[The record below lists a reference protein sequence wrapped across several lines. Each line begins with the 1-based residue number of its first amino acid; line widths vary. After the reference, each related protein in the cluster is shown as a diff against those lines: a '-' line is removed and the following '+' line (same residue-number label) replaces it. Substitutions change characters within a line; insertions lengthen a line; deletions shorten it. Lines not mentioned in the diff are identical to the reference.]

1 MDLIDKLAARQ
12 AAVGVVGLGYVG
24 LPLAVEF
31 ADAGFEVIGVDVSR
45 EKVDQI
51 NLGRNYISDI
61 EGERLAQAVDSGKLR
76 ATTDY
81 DVIRALDAV
90 SICVPTPLSKSREPD
105 ITHIL
110 RACNEISQR
119 MHRPMLIVLE
129 STSYPG
135 TTQELVLPILEK
147 SGLKVGSDFFLAF
160 SPERVDP
167 GNSDF
172 NTRNTPKIISGISP
186 RCVETAS
193 ALYSQ
198 VVDELVPV
206 SSATAAEMVK
216 LLENTFRAINIGA
229 INEMAI
235 ICHQLGVNVWEII
248 EAARSKPFGF
258 MPFYPGPGLG
268 GHCIPI
274 DPLYLSWKMRKL
286 NYRTRF
292 IELADQVNSA
302 MPRYVVDRIVE
313 LLNQRKIPINGA
325 RILILGVT
333 YKRDIDD
340 TRESPAL
347 PIIEQL
353 LELEGNI
360 SYNDPYVPELEYNGI
375 KLTGVELSP
384 ELLSEQDLVV
394 VTTDHQCYDWD
405 FVVEHSRLILD
416 TRNGVGDAANPSKV
430 VRL

>member
-1 MDLIDKLAARQ
+1 MDFIDKLGSREAT
-12 AAVGVVGLGYVG
+12 VGVVGLGYVG

-31 ADAGFEVIGVDVSR
+31 ADAGFDVIGVDVSR

-51 NLGRNYISDI
+51 NSGHNYIRDV
-61 EGERLAQAVDSGKLR
+61 EGERLAKVVDSGKLR

-81 DVIRALDAV
+81 DVVRSLDAV

-167 GNSDF
+167 GNASF
-172 NTRNTPKIISGISP
+172 NTRNTPKIIGGITP
-186 RCVETAS
+186 RCTETAS

-198 VVDELVPV
+198 AVKELVPV
-206 SSATAAEMVK
+206 SSAMAAEMVK

-235 ICHQLGVNVWEII
+235 ICHQLGVDVWEII
-248 EAARSKPFGF
+248 EAARTKPFGF

-325 RILILGVT
+325 RILILGIT

-347 PIIEQL
+347 SIIEEL
-353 LELEGNI
+353 LELEGAI
-360 SYNDPYVPELEYNGI
+360 SYHDPYVPEFEYNGV
-375 KLTGVELSP
+375 KLSRVELSP
-384 ELLSEQDLVV
+384 ELLSEQDIVV
-394 VTTDHQCYDWD
+394 VTTDHQSYDWQ

-416 TRNGVGDAANPSKV
+416 TRNAVGNASNPSNV

>member
-1 MDLIDKLAARQ
+1 MDFVEKLGSRE

-31 ADAGFEVIGVDVSR
+31 AAAGFDVIGVDVSK
-45 EKVDQI
+45 EKVSQI
-51 NLGRNYISDI
+51 NSGHNYIRDV
-61 EGERLAQAVDSGKLR
+61 EGERLATVVNNGKLR

-81 DVIRALDAV
+81 DVVRALDAV

-147 SGLKVGSDFFLAF
+147 SGLKVGNDFFLAF

-167 GNSDF
+167 GNTSF
-172 NTRNTPKIISGISP
+172 NTRNTPKIIDGITP
-186 RCVETAS
+186 RCTEIAS

-198 VVDELVPV
+198 AVKELVPV
-206 SSATAAEMVK
+206 SSAMAAEMVK

-235 ICHQLGVNVWEII
+235 ICNQLGVDVWEII
-248 EAARSKPFGF
+248 EAARTKPFGF

-274 DPLYLSWKMRKL
+274 DPLYLSWKMRNL

-325 RILILGVT
+325 RILILGIT

-353 LELEGNI
+353 LELEGSI

-375 KLTGVELSP
+375 KLTGVELTP
-384 ELLSEQDLVV
+384 DLLSEQDLVV
-394 VTTDHQCYDWD
+394 VTTDHQCYDWK
-405 FVVEHSRLILD
+405 FIVENSRLILD

>member
-1 MDLIDKLAARQ
+1 MDLIDKLVSRE

-31 ADAGFEVIGVDVSR
+31 ADAGFNVTGVDVSK

-51 NLGRNYISDI
+51 NSGHNYIRDI
-61 EGERLAQAVDSGKLR
+61 EGERLARVVDSGKLR

-81 DVIRALDAV
+81 DVVRSLDAV

-147 SGLKVGSDFFLAF
+147 SGLKVGSGFFLAF

-167 GNSDF
+167 GNASF
-172 NTRNTPKIISGISP
+172 NTRNTPKIIGGITP
-186 RCVETAS
+186 RCTETAS
-193 ALYSQ
+193 AFYSQ
-198 VVDELVPV
+198 AVKELVPV
-206 SSATAAEMVK
+206 SSAMAAEMVK

-235 ICHQLGVNVWEII
+235 ICHQLGVDVWEII
-248 EAARSKPFGF
+248 EAAKTKPFGF

-292 IELADQVNSA
+292 IELADHVNSA

-347 PIIEQL
+347 SIIEEL

-360 SYNDPYVPELEYNGI
+360 SYNDPYVPEFEYNGV
-375 KLTGVELSP
+375 KLSRVELSP

-394 VTTDHQCYDWD
+394 VTTDHQSYDWP

-416 TRNGVGDAANPSKV
+416 TRNAIGNTANPSKV

>member
-1 MDLIDKLAARQ
+1 MDFVDKLVSRE

-31 ADAGFEVIGVDVSR
+31 AGAGFDVIGVDVSK
-45 EKVDQI
+45 EKVSQI
-51 NLGRNYISDI
+51 NDGQNYIRDV
-61 EGERLAQAVDSGKLR
+61 EGERLARVVDSGKLR

-81 DVIRALDAV
+81 DVVRALDAV

-135 TTQELVLPILEK
+135 TTQELVLPILER

-167 GNSDF
+167 GNASF
-172 NTRNTPKIISGISP
+172 NTRNTPKIIGGITP
-186 RCVETAS
+186 RCTEIAS

-198 VVDELVPV
+198 AVKELVPV
-206 SSATAAEMVK
+206 SSAMAAEMVK

-235 ICHQLGVNVWEII
+235 ICHQLGVDVWEII
-248 EAARSKPFGF
+248 EAARTKPFGF

-313 LLNQRKIPINGA
+313 LLNQRRIPINGA
-325 RILILGVT
+325 RILILGIT

-347 PIIEQL
+347 SIIEEL
-353 LELEGNI
+353 LELEGAI
-360 SYNDPYVPELEYNGI
+360 SYHDPYVPGFEYNGV
-375 KLTGVELSP
+375 KLSRVELSP

-394 VTTDHQCYDWD
+394 VTTDHQSYDWQ
-405 FVVEHSRLILD
+405 FVVKHSRLILD
-416 TRNGVGDAANPSKV
+416 TRNAVSNASNPSKV

>member
-1 MDLIDKLAARQ
+1 MDFIDKLISRE

-31 ADAGFEVIGVDVSR
+31 ADAGFDVIGVDVSK
-45 EKVDQI
+45 EKVSQI
-51 NLGRNYISDI
+51 NAGNNYIRDV
-61 EGERLAQAVDSGKLR
+61 EGERLAKVVDSGKLR

-81 DVIRALDAV
+81 DVVRALDAV

-167 GNSDF
+167 GNASF
-172 NTRNTPKIISGISP
+172 NTRNTPKIIGGITP
-186 RCVETAS
+186 RCTEIAS

-198 VVDELVPV
+198 AVKELVPV
-206 SSATAAEMVK
+206 SSAMAAEMVK

-235 ICHQLGVNVWEII
+235 ICHQLGVDVWEII
-248 EAARSKPFGF
+248 EAARTKPFGF

-325 RILILGVT
+325 RILILGIT

-347 PIIEQL
+347 SIIEEL

-360 SYNDPYVPELEYNGI
+360 SYHDPYVPEFKYNGV
-375 KLTGVELSP
+375 KLSRVELSP
-384 ELLSEQDLVV
+384 ELLGEQDLVV
-394 VTTDHQCYDWD
+394 VTTDHQSYDWQ

-416 TRNGVGDAANPSKV
+416 TRNAVGNASNPSKV

>member
-1 MDLIDKLAARQ
+1 MDFKQKFETRE
-12 AAVGVVGLGYVG
+12 AAVGVLGLGYVG

-31 ADAGFEVIGVDVSR
+31 ADAGFEVVGIDIDKQ
-45 EKVDQI
+45 KVERI
-51 NLGRNYISDI
+51 NAGENYIRDI
-61 EGERLAQAVDSGKLR
+61 DSERLERLVRDGKLR
-76 ATTDY
+76 ATMDR
-81 DVIRALDAV
+81 DVIRALDSV

-105 ITHIL
+105 ITYIL
-110 RACNEISQR
+110 HACEEIATR
-119 MHRPMLIVLE
+119 MHRPMVIVLE

-135 TTQELVLPILEK
+135 TTRELALPLLER
-147 SGLKVGSDFFLAF
+147 SGLRVGSDFFLAF

-167 GNSDF
+167 GNPEYG
-172 NTRNTPKIISGISP
+172 TRNTPKIIGGITP
-186 RCVETAS
+186 RCVEMAC

-198 VVDELVPV
+198 AVETLVPV
-206 SSATAAEMVK
+206 SSAMAAEMVK

-235 ICHQLGVNVWEII
+235 ICHQLGVDVWEII
-248 EAARSKPFGF
+248 EAARTKPFGF

-286 NYRTRF
+286 NYQTRF
-292 IELADQVNSA
+292 IELADQINSA

-313 LLNQRKIPINGA
+313 LLNQRRIPINGA
-325 RILILGVT
+325 RILILGIT

-353 LELEGNI
+353 LELEGSV
-360 SYNDPYVPELEYNGI
+360 SYNDPYVPELSYNGV
-375 KLTGVELSP
+375 KLTSAELTA
-384 ELLSEQDLVV
+384 EMLAEQDIVV
-394 VTTDHQCYDWD
+394 VTSDHSSYDWE
-405 FVVEHSRLILD
+405 FIVAHSRLILD
-416 TRNGVGDAANPSKV
+416 TRNGIGNPADRSKV
-430 VRL
+430 VKL